1 MSSETDETVAVSE
14 LMSRDEEDPS
24 TKATRKLDWQ
34 QFYGTQD
41 RNGRRLLTFIA
52 EGCET
57 PEISRKLKLTRLAV
71 RERTDQLRTDLKSFF
86 GPGVIAEACRAPQ
99 WFNDLRAVR
108 EHLACRG
115 ERSWQTQ

>member
-1 MSSETDETVAVSE
+1 MKKIPA
-14 LMSRDEEDPS
+14 

-41 RNGRRLLTFIA
+41 RNGRQLLNCMA

-86 GPGVIAEACRAPQ
+86 GEAVIADVCRAPQ

-115 ERSWQTQ
+115 ERNWQTQ